1 MEVNVNT
8 KWTHDRVLDLVR
20 KIRNDLIKD
29 FLDDRHLREYV
40 SAQFGVRELS
50 NIKVEFIRRDLKAL
64 LISLVNE
71 NHYEPL
77 ISHIKVEENPSLTEI
92 NEQLFYKEL
101 ENIFKR
107 YMYE

>member
-8 KWTHDRVLDLVR
+8 QWTHDRVLDLVR
-20 KIRNDLIKD
+20 KMRDDLIKD

-40 SAQFGVRELS
+40 SAQFGVREMS
-50 NIKVEFIRRDLKAL
+50 NIKVEFIRRDLKTL
-64 LISLVNE
+64 LISPVNE

-77 ISHIKVEENPSLTEI
+77 ISHIKGEENADATEG
-92 NEQLFYKEL
+92 NEKLFYNEL

>member
-8 KWTHDRVLDLVR
+8 KLTHDRVLDLVR
-20 KIRNDLIKD
+20 KTRNDLIKD

-64 LISLVNE
+64 LISPVNE

-77 ISHIKVEENPSLTEI
+77 INQIKMENTSTEEI
-92 NEQLFYKEL
+92 NEQIFHKEL